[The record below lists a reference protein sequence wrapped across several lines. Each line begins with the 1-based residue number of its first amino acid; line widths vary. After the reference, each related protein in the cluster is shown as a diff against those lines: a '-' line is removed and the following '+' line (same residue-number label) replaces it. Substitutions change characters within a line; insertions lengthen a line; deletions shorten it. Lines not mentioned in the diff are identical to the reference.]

1 MFLSWD
7 WVCSFLSL
15 LIVAEDYCVKSTA
28 LDAQE
33 RGFRTV
39 VVEDCTKGVAPETTD
54 KARSELAS
62 KGVEYMHSSAVEKLF
77 QA

>member
-1 MFLSWD
+1 
-7 WVCSFLSL
+7 
-15 LIVAEDYCVKSTA
+15 